1 MRPSRGTLESVESR
15 VLWHHAQATC
25 RGRFKYRRRGI
36 QWFLVAFQP
45 AQQLRNMK
53 LSRDRLAITCGLM
66 AALEPGLTA
75 AQSVSKPPN
84 FLFIMADDQDLK
96 LDSLSYMP
104 FTTKHMQDKGMSF
117 VNHFVTT
124 ALCCPSRVSLLTGRQ
139 AHNTNVTDVHPPWG
153 KLLPLGLPL

>member
-1 MRPSRGTLESVESR
+1 MKV
-15 VLWHHAQATC
+15 
-25 RGRFKYRRRGI
+25 
-36 QWFLVAFQP
+36 P
-45 AQQLRNMK
+45 AN
-53 LSRDRLAITCGLM
+53 SLALTCGFM
-66 AALEPGLTA
+66 AALEAGLVT

-104 FTTKHMQDKGMSF
+104 LTIKHMQDKGMSF

-153 KLLPLGLPL
+153 QFVYQTQNFTC